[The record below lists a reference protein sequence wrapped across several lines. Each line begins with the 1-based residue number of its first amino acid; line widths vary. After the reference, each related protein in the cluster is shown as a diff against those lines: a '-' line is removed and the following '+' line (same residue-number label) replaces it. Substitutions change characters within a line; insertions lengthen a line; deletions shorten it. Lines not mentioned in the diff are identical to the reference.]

1 MPFTAMDLDQR
12 WLCDIGGRTVGQVTA
27 IYEYPADLDAPWG
40 AAAVTRG
47 SVFRK
52 THLVDLYDA
61 SFDQDRVVVAYPLEK
76 IKEAP
81 DYYAMIVGDTLS
93 EDQAAHLLAH
103 YRGTPQLV

>member
-12 WLCDIGGRTVGQVTA
+12 RLCDIGGRTVGQVTA
-27 IYEYPADLDAPWG
+27 VYQYPADLDAPWG
-40 AAAVTRG
+40 VAAVTRG
-47 SVFRK
+47 SIFRS

-61 SFDQDRVVVAYPLEK
+61 SFDQDRVVVVYPLET

-81 DYYAMIVGDTLS
+81 NYHAMIGNTLS
-93 EDQAAHLLAH
+93 EDHAAHVLAH